1 MSKILKAIVNI
12 FIILAIASA
21 VAIIVPPLAGV
32 TTTIIDTQ
40 SINTNL
46 PLGSITYSNSVN
58 VTEIQTGDKVLKESD
73 SSIYAYVIQSG
84 DAATGQYQ
92 AISATDSAASE
103 ETIVLRNNVSKIV
116 LTIPFIGYI
125 LVAMHSME
133 GIIIVAL
140 CVLLMIIFFIL
151 SELWKKDSSDDDEDD
166 EDEDDDEDDDE
177 EEEKLSRREL
187 RKRKRAKKYDEED
200 DGDEDDDEED
210 EDDEDDRLSR
220 KEKKAEKEKRKAE
233 KKARKEAKKA
243 EKKRRKEEKKASRYE
258 DDDDDDEDDYED
270 EEPKTKPAALKE
282 EPSYDNE
289 TTETNEI
296 PKASSVDENEL
307 PEESMP
313 VIEEND
319 TFADVESEVK
329 TTNTFDETAEED
341 LEHKDFK
348 TEDLPQIDDPEK
360 FMDAAP
366 VQEQT
371 EPVVEPESAEDD
383 VSFTPIPRLTLE
395 ELKEQAEKNGEEPNV
410 IKDPT
415 TGITL
420 LDYSDLI

>member
-151 SELWKKDSSDDDEDD
+151 SELWKKDSSDDDDD
-166 EDEDDDEDDDE
+166 DDDDDEDDE

-187 RKRKRAKKYDEED
+187 RKRKRAAKYDEED
-200 DGDEDDDEED
+200 EEDDEDDEED
-210 EDDEDDRLSR
+210 EEDDDDDDEDDRLSR

-258 DDDDDDEDDYED
+258 DDDDEDDYED
-270 EEPKTKPAALKE
+270 EEPKTKTAALKE
-282 EPSYDNE
+282 ESSYDNE
-289 TTETNEI
+289 TTEADEI
-296 PKASSVDENEL
+296 PEVSSLRGNALPDE
-307 PEESMP
+307 PMP
-313 VIEEND
+313 AVEEND
-319 TFADVESEVK
+319 TFTDIEPEAKTADA
-329 TTNTFDETAEED
+329 FDETAEED

-360 FMDAAP
+360 FMDTAS

-371 EPVVEPESAEDD
+371 EIVTESESTEEDAT
-383 VSFTPIPRLTLE
+383 FTPIPRLTLE